1 MADPLGAKLHAGRQ
15 APRAPLWR
23 RAVPYALTAI
33 VVAAAAV
40 AATVAVI
47 SPRATAPPIAR
58 FSIVLP
64 DDQQFVNNAR
74 HLIDISPDGTNIV
87 YAANQQLYLRRLGDV
102 DARPIQD
109 TAQSATRPFFS
120 PDGRWIGYYSRAEN
134 KFKKIAITGGAAV
147 TIGDSPD
154 ANSGFGPV
162 WAADDYIYVGQP
174 RRVARIAANGGA
186 LEPVIALKGNE
197 TAHRPQLLDDGD
209 SILFTLATGISQ
221 WDASQIVIQSR
232 KSGERTVLIPGG
244 SDGRYLSTGHIM
256 YVLGN
261 NLLAVPFDLKTKR
274 VGGPVPVVEGVRR
287 ATNAGGGG
295 ADGQYAVAAN
305 GTLVY
310 VPGGARGGAELT
322 LVLVDRLGVR
332 KPLNV
337 TPGARQPD
345 PSRRSGSPRTAFRRE
360 RFSGMRT
367 LVGRRPVV
375 VLHQSSWRAW
385 RGRQR
390 RHFHALDGG
399 RRFPAAARDQA
410 AGDQFERLSGRP
422 VDRVSSGLDLQG

>member
-1 MADPLGAKLHAGRQ
+1 
-15 APRAPLWR
+15 
-23 RAVPYALTAI
+23 
-33 VVAAAAV
+33 
-40 AATVAVI
+40 
-47 SPRATAPPIAR
+47 
-58 FSIVLP
+58 
-64 DDQQFVNNAR
+64 
-74 HLIDISPDGTNIV
+74 
-87 YAANQQLYLRRLGDV
+87 
-102 DARPIQD
+102 
-109 TAQSATRPFFS
+109 
-120 PDGRWIGYYSRAEN
+120 
-134 KFKKIAITGGAAV
+134 V

-154 ANSGFGPV
+154 PNNNFGPV
-162 WAADDYIYVGQP
+162 WGADDYIYVGQP
-174 RRVARIAANGGA
+174 MRVARIAANGGA

-322 LVLVDRLGVR
+322 LLLVDRLGVR
-332 KPLNV
+332 KPMNV
-337 TPGARQPD
+337 TPGAYTAPRISPD
-345 PSRRSGSPRTAFRRE
+345 GKQFAVTLDDGKDKNVWIGDLEGPTPIHRLTFEGHAGNAFWTRDGQRVVFRRE
-360 RFSGMRT
+360 GESALLAASRRRAGRT
-367 LVGRRPVV
+367 AGERGAARHAERRGLVGRRPAV
-375 VLHQSSWRAW
+375 VLHQSSWRSW

-410 AGDQFERLSGRP
+410 AGDQCERLSGRP
-422 VDRVSSGLDLQG
+422 LDRV